1 MVTINLKNVFLLVLS
16 FSLIGVVSCFSQA
29 KKINNQELLELKIK
43 GDLQLVDVR
52 TPEEVAEG
60 KIEGAQNIDFRDP
73 KFKEE
78 ISTLDKNKPVVVY
91 CGAGGRSGKTSA
103 LLQELGFKEIYD
115 LSGGFTQWKAESFPV
130 VNGE

>member
-1 MVTINLKNVFLLVLS
+1 MGYTNNKTTFLLVLS
-16 FSLIGVVSCFSQA
+16 FTLLSAAPSFSQA
-29 KKINNQELLELKIK
+29 EKINNQQLQKLQAQ

-60 KIEGAQNIDFRDP
+60 KIDGAQNINFRDP

-78 ISTLDKNKPVVVY
+78 ISTLDKNKPIAVY
-91 CGAGGRSGKTSA
+91 CGAGGRSGKTST

-115 LSGGFTQWKAESFPV
+115 LSGGFTQWKEENYPV
-130 VNGE
+130 ANGD